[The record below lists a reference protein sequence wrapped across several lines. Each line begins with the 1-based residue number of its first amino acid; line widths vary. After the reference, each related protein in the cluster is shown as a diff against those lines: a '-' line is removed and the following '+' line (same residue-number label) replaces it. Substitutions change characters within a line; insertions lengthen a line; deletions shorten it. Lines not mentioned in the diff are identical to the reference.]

1 MRFVLFILFTVGLNI
16 YSMASQGAPKMWQ
29 MNFQKA
35 ASPVMERLSE
45 FHDILLVMCV
55 SIVGL
60 VFFLIGYVII
70 RFNKKAN
77 PVPSATTHNVM
88 IEIIWT
94 IIPVFILI
102 AIAIPSFKLLFFME
116 KEPGTDLTIKVVG
129 HQWYWKYQYPDNGNF
144 EFDSYM
150 IKDED
155 LKPGQLRLLD
165 VDNRIVLP
173 INKNVKVLITGGD
186 VIHSWAVPSLGIKTD
201 AVPGRVNETWLRI
214 TDPGVYYGQCSEIC
228 GVGHGFMPI
237 AIEAVTQDK
246 FDEWAVTAK
255 KKFS

>member
-1 MRFVLFILFTVGLNI
+1 MKFLVFLISSLIINVGAI
-16 YSMASQGAPKMWQ
+16 ASTGAPQEWQ
-29 MNFQKA
+29 MGLQKA
-35 ASPVMERLSE
+35 ASPVMEKLNS
-45 FHDILLVMCV
+45 FHDVLLVMCV
-55 SIVGL
+55 AIVGL
-60 VFFLIGYVII
+60 VFFLLAYVII

-77 PVPSATTHNVM
+77 PVPSKTSHNVL

-94 IIPVFILI
+94 VIPVLILI
-102 AIAIPSFKLLFFME
+102 AIAIPSFKLLFYLDR
-116 KEPGTDLTIKVVG
+116 EPSTDMTIKVVG
-129 HQWYWKYQYPDNGNF
+129 QQWYWKYQYPDHGNF

-155 LKPGQLRLLD
+155 IKDGQLRLLE

-173 INKNVKVLITGGD
+173 VNKNVKVLITGGD
-186 VIHSWAVPSLGIKTD
+186 VIHSWAVPALGIKTD
-201 AVPGRVNETWLRI
+201 AVPGRINETWLRI
-214 TDPGVYYGQCSEIC
+214 TEPGVYYGQCSEIC

-246 FDEWAVTAK
+246 FDRWAAIAK